1 MDHTEAREQLLDR
14 ALEPE
19 RLRSLDEDTSPGSA
33 ELRAHLATCPACQ
46 ADLAAW
52 RGTLAAIDVAVGVD
66 LAAGSAPATSLGT
79 LAGPGDDV
87 APPAGLRARTLA
99 AAITPTPL
107 PVGNVDPPRRPV
119 RWSAWLA
126 MAAVL
131 VVLLGGGA
139 ILVDRTGQLDRAKA
153 DAAALAGVTAALDR
167 ILQDPG
173 HQVALLETP
182 AGTPAGTVSW
192 SASDQSVV
200 VLTTALEGPPVG
212 QVYRCWIEQNGAG
225 VAVGEMQFSG
235 STAYWAGSLGSWGDG
250 LAPGGRFW
258 VSLGPVAG
266 GVKGTVVLAGTL

>member
-14 ALEPE
+14 ALEPA

-66 LAAGSAPATSLGT
+66 LAAGSAPATSLGA

-131 VVLLGGGA
+131 VVLLGGA

-200 VLTTALEGPPVG
+200 VLSTALKGPPAG
-212 QVYRCWIEQNGAG
+212 QVYRCWIERNGAG

-235 STAYWAGSLGSWGDG
+235 STAYWAGSLGSWGATV
-250 LAPGGRFW
+250 APGGRFW
-258 VSLGPVAG
+258 VSLEPVAG
-266 GVKGTVVLAGTL
+266 GSRGTLVLTGTL

>member
-1 MDHTEAREQLLDR
+1 MDHIEARQELLDR
-14 ALEPE
+14 ALEPA
-19 RLRSLDEDTSPGSA
+19 RLGSLDGDTSPGSA
-33 ELRAHLATCPACQ
+33 ELRAHLAACPACQ

-52 RGTLAAIDVAVGVD
+52 RGTLDALDQALGTDPAERGV
-66 LAAGSAPATSLGT
+66 PATSLGA

-87 APPAGLRARTLA
+87 ATPDGLRARTLA
-99 AAITPTPL
+99 AAFTPTPL

-119 RWSAWLA
+119 RRSTWLA
-126 MAAVL
+126 IAAVL

-139 ILVDRTGQLDRAKA
+139 VIVDRTGQLDRAKA
-153 DAAALAGVTAALDR
+153 DAAALAGVTATLDG

-173 HQVALLETP
+173 HQVAVLRTP
-182 AGTPAGTVSW
+182 AGTPAGSVSW

-200 VLTTALEGPPVG
+200 VLTTALEGPPAG
-212 QVYRCWIEQNGAG
+212 QVYRCWIEQNGAS

-258 VSLGPVAG
+258 VSLEPVAG
-266 GVKGTVVLAGTL
+266 GVKGTLVLTGTL

>member
-1 MDHTEAREQLLDR
+1 MD
-14 ALEPE
+14 
-19 RLRSLDEDTSPGSA
+19 G
-33 ELRAHLATCPACQ
+33 
-46 ADLAAW
+46 
-52 RGTLAAIDVAVGVD
+52 DV
-66 LAAGSAPATSLGT
+66 PATSLGA
-79 LAGPGDDV
+79 LAGSADEI
-87 APPAGLRARTLA
+87 APPAGLRTRTLA

-119 RWSAWLA
+119 RWPAWLA

-153 DAAALAGVTAALDR
+153 DAAALAGVTATLDG
-167 ILQDPG
+167 ILQDPA

-182 AGTPAGTVSW
+182 AGAPAGTVSW

-200 VLTTALEGPPVG
+200 VLTTALQSPPAG
-212 QVYRCWIEQNGAG
+212 QAYRCWIERNGAG

-235 STAYWAGSLGSWGDG
+235 STAYWAGSLGSWGHG

-266 GVKGTVVLAGTL
+266 GVKGTVVLTGTL